1 MLAEVEDFSRLILIR
16 HPELAPGHADVAVGG
31 GEATVSR
38 RGRERAL
45 RWVEELRAVEIDAV
59 FCGDV
64 AQCQEPATV
73 LAEANALKVRPDPRL
88 RDQGM
93 GAWQGR
99 KWAEIAQA
107 EPDAVR
113 DFFGQF
119 GDVAA
124 PGGEA
129 LGAAVERVLAWWAEI
144 APRALGQTVA
154 VVMAGNLVSG
164 FAAAMLGMRLSRAV
178 CLPLPHGAMGVLDVF
193 GNGARVATW
202 NAGALANEGA

>member
-1 MLAEVEDFSRLILIR
+1 MLAEVEDFSRLILLR
-16 HPELAPGHADVAVGG
+16 HPDLAPEHADVVVGG

-38 RGRERAL
+38 RGRERAVRWIEQL
-45 RWVEELRAVEIDAV
+45 RHVEIDAV
-59 FCGDV
+59 FCADV
-64 AQCQEPATV
+64 AQCREPATV

-99 KWAEIAQA
+99 KWAEVAREQ
-107 EPDAVR
+107 PDAVR

-124 PGGEA
+124 PQGET

-144 APRALGQTVA
+144 APRALSQTVA

-178 CLPLPHGAMGVLDVF
+178 SLPLPHGGMGILDVF
-193 GNGARVATW
+193 GNGARVAAW
-202 NAGALANEGA
+202 NADALEGERG